1 MNALYVEEF
10 AANIFWALSNDP
22 RPLTSEQRYALSW
35 EAAMERFEN
44 AALITMDQRPHLQ
57 ALDGYLASAIEMVRQ
72 RCILTTRASFHPLS
86 YSNLSLEAAN
96 TETSCGR

>member
-57 ALDGYLASAIEMVRQ
+57 ALDRYLASAIEMVRQ
-72 RCILTTRASFHPLS
+72 RYAYSLLELHFTHCRIIILV
-86 YSNLSLEAAN
+86 
-96 TETSCGR
+96 